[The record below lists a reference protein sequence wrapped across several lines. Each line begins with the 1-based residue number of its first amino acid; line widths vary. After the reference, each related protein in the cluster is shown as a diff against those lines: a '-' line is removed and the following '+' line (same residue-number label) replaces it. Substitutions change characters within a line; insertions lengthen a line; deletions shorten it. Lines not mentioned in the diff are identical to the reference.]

1 MRHHQASDKKSD
13 DGDQAGFL
21 KIGHTKY
28 GMALGASAGISG
40 AESDQKPTND
50 NEQNAINTSQ

>member
-28 GMALGASAGISG
+28 GMA
-40 AESDQKPTND
+40 
-50 NEQNAINTSQ
+50 